1 MKHVKFLLLPAVLAI
16 ALGNGVAYAQ
26 SEPSIALPPAE
37 VILKAA
43 ADMGVEAVG
52 ADYVLSKMP
61 EVLTKSGKVF
71 VIDARP
77 YHPGNWNHGNSRGVA
92 VNETTNRVIY
102 WMEDW

>member
-1 MKHVKFLLLPAVLAI
+1 MKHVKFLLLPAVLAMV
-16 ALGNGVAYAQ
+16 LGNGVAYAQ

-52 ADYVLSKMP
+52 TDYVLAKLP
-61 EVLTKSGKVF
+61 DLLDKSGKVF

-77 YHPGNWNHGNSRGVA
+77 SRNYDDGHIPTA
-92 VNETTNRVIY
+92 YSIY
-102 WMEDW
+102 DAKFKLLAD